1 MPNGGELKIETHAV
15 SITTPKTIN
24 GEELKAGDYICVSV
38 SDTGEGMASTI
49 TEHAFEP
56 FFTTKEPGK
65 GTGLGL
71 SMVYGFMR
79 QSGGHATISSVEGK
93 GTTVSLYL
101 PQTAQNKIEPA
112 TEKIETPSLSDGDCI
127 LVVEDDPG
135 VRSGL
140 SKVLDQLG
148 YSVREACDGHS
159 ALAVLEANSNIHTM
173 LTDIVLPGKLNGP
186 QIAEKVRN
194 RLPDVNVVF
203 MSGYSGMAFPDGE
216 SFPVDIPILRK
227 PFSKTELAAV
237 LSSASTSK

>member
-1 MPNGGELKIETHAV
+1 M
-15 SITTPKTIN
+15 
-24 GEELKAGDYICVSV
+24 
-38 SDTGEGMASTI
+38 
-49 TEHAFEP
+49 
-56 FFTTKEPGK
+56 
-65 GTGLGL
+65 
-71 SMVYGFMR
+71 
-79 QSGGHATISSVEGK
+79 
-93 GTTVSLYL
+93 
-101 PQTAQNKIEPA
+101 
-112 TEKIETPSLSDGDCI
+112 
-127 LVVEDDPG
+127 VEDDPG

-159 ALAVLEANSNIHTM
+159 ALAVLEANSDIHTM

-203 MSGYSGMAFPDGE
+203 VSGYSGKTFPDGE